1 MARGRTG
8 TTFVA
13 EITAAG
19 RGAGARPAFVAGPE
33 VPLIK
38 AGRGQARIGD
48 LVTARLK
55 GGGAEVMTVHGPV
68 TSAGAAVRALIAH
81 EGLGRGF
88 GPRARAEAE
97 DAAAAAGDVDPD
109 RHDLRGQRV
118 ITIDPEGAKDHDD
131 AIAVQGDGDRIRL
144 WVHIADV
151 SRFVPA
157 GGALDREA
165 ERRGCSVYLP
175 GTVDPMLPER
185 LSNDLCSLRPG
196 VDRKALTAEILV
208 APDGTVVETGFQRSL
223 IRSGRRLTYPE
234 VDALLEGRA
243 GLGDSVMEAD
253 VRLAM
258 DLARRLRARRM
269 DRGALDIQSTEPR
282 FTWDGDLLTGV
293 ELERQTDAHSL
304 IEECMIA
311 ANEAV
316 ARFLILRRV
325 PTLFRV
331 HGDPD
336 QVAVEDLWERL
347 ELLGIA
353 VPPLPEGVL
362 TREQRREAAGV
373 AASEVRRFVERTGH
387 GERSLP
393 YLVLRALQKAVYRPD
408 DTSHSGL
415 ASPAYL
421 HFTSPI
427 RRYPDLVV
435 HRGLVHA
442 LGLDEPAPDATM
454 LPEVA
459 RDSSERERE
468 ATDLERR
475 SDSMCLAYLLAHTM
489 SGDEDW
495 DRPRQGEVTGVGQS
509 GLFIAFDVAFDG
521 FMPFRRMP
529 DDHYV
534 ADPLQVEAV
543 GESTGRRVR
552 IGDAIMVRVHD
563 LEPLRGRVT
572 LEPADRPGPRT
583 VRMPSP
589 VEERGART
597 PRSGPGGR
605 GRRRGR

>member
-19 RGAGARPAFVAGPE
+19 RGAGARPAFEVGPE

-38 AGRGQARIGD
+38 AGRGNAGIGD

-97 DAAAAAGDVDPD
+97 EAAVAASEVDPD
-109 RHDLRGQRV
+109 RHDLRDQRV

-131 AIAVQGDGDRIRL
+131 AISVQSDGDGIRL

-208 APDGTVVETGFQRSL
+208 ARDGTVADTRFQRSL
-223 IRSGRRLTYPE
+223 IRSDRRLTYPE

-243 GLGDSVMEAD
+243 GLGDAAMEDD

-269 DRGALDIQSTEPR
+269 DRGALDIASTEPR
-282 FTWDGDLLTGV
+282 FTWDGDRLTGV

-331 HGDPD
+331 HEDPA
-336 QVAVEDLWERL
+336 QVAVEELWDRL

-353 VPPLPEGVL
+353 VPPLPEGAL
-362 TREQRREAAGV
+362 TREQRRDAAGV
-373 AASEVRRFVERTGH
+373 AASAVRRFVERTEH

-393 YLVLRALQKAVYRPD
+393 YLVLRALQRAVYRPD
-408 DTSHSGL
+408 ETSHSGL
-415 ASPAYL
+415 ASAAYL

-442 LGLDEPAPDATM
+442 MGLDGPAPDVAM
-454 LPEVA
+454 LPEVG
-459 RDSSERERE
+459 RDSSARERE

-475 SDSMCLAYLLAHTM
+475 SDRMCLAYLLAHTM
-489 SGDEDW
+489 SGDDNW
-495 DRPRQGEVTGVGQS
+495 DRPRKGEVTGIGQS
-509 GLFIAFDVAFDG
+509 GLFIAFDEAFDG
-521 FMPFRRMP
+521 FMPFRRMH

-534 ADPLQVEAV
+534 PDPSQVEVV
-543 GESTGRRVR
+543 GEATGKRLR
-552 IGDAIMVRVHD
+552 IGDDVMVRVHD

-572 LEPADRPGPRT
+572 LEPADRTGPGR

-589 VEERGART
+589 ADQGPAAPR
-597 PRSGPGGR
+597 RSGPGAR